1 MHVAFSSVNCGLNS
15 KPSFLKNSMV
25 LLRSLTGKLTNICDV
40 ILISLSTYNQT
51 ENYKTFE
58 FSIHFNL

>member
-1 MHVAFSSVNCGLNS
+1 
-15 KPSFLKNSMV
+15 MV

-40 ILISLSTYNQT
+40 ILISLSTYNRT

-58 FSIHFNL
+58 FSIHFTL